1 LATNR
6 NGGMLRLNASR
17 YDDDDEDDDDDGG
30 GDDDDDDDVPI
41 ILSISRGKLKF
52 PLFPIHHY

>member
-17 YDDDDEDDDDDGG
+17 RDDDSLQ
-30 GDDDDDDDVPI
+30 PI
-41 ILSISRGKLKF
+41 QPRMKNF
-52 PLFPIHHY
+52 AHFWLFR